1 MGIARGGQGQ
11 RAKRG
16 GASARPAEL
25 PKSTAGLGVGGHEI
39 RRHWSRETFVC
50 ACRGGLNDPQ
60 TRQRQT
66 PRVMA
71 DSREIEQHAPPKKAE
86 RVAD

>member
-11 RAKRG
+11 RAKRV

-60 TRQRQT
+60 LASGKL
-66 PRVMA
+66 PV
-71 DSREIEQHAPPKKAE
+71 
-86 RVAD
+86 